1 MHGMW
6 TRPVPE
12 CLLILSDISNDG
24 GRKGPGA
31 ANARESQRY
40 GRERAFLYS
49 RDAHRIPLPALREH
63 SRENQ
68 NQTPKIR
75 RCNVHSDRHAL
86 QVHILQ
92 PPRLRIPWRD
102 LPVDVDRPLRLSD
115 LPMRHRQGPTEVLHP
130 HGHPL
135 RELLFLL
142 RGEAERAEPARLAH
156 GLGDRASRV
165 DPARNERVLG
175 SDKCTCGREE
185 IRKHTLR
192 ERRLCTL
199 EESEGIS
206 TSGLRGTIDR
216 NARATHIL
224 SRACLT
230 RCISCSPV
238 ELRPFDTAVRLAV

>member
-156 GLGDRASRV
+156 GLGDRAPRV
-165 DPARNERVLG
+165 DPERNE
-175 SDKCTCGREE
+175 
-185 IRKHTLR
+185 HTLESNR
-192 ERRLCTL
+192 RAEEKKLGNVHCQHGVYVRWKRARTNQHRGYDSEERN
-199 EESEGIS
+199 G
-206 TSGLRGTIDR
+206 
-216 NARATHIL
+216 RATHIL
-224 SRACLT
+224 WRACWT

-238 ELRPFDTAVRLAV
+238 GPHPLTQLSDL

>member
-1 MHGMW
+1 MGCGLDLCLNAYSSSATSLTTEGEKARAPQ
-6 TRPVPE
+6 TRWKVNVTVKSERSSTPE
-12 CLLILSDISNDG
+12 MPIASFCRRYASIVGKIKSNP
-24 GRKGPGA
+24 K
-31 ANARESQRY
+31 
-40 GRERAFLYS
+40 
-49 RDAHRIPLPALREH
+49 
-63 SRENQ
+63 NQ
-68 NQTPKIR
+68 K
-75 RCNVHSDRHAL
+75 CNVHSDRHAL
-86 QVHILQ
+86 QIQIFQ
-92 PPRLRIPWRD
+92 PPRLRVPWRD
-102 LPVDVDRPLRLSD
+102 LPVDVDGPLRLPD